1 MFVYMD
7 YLVTTLEQLM
17 FVFSVII
24 WLCLIEKQK
33 SHYNMAMS
41 SIRLI
46 SLFITYKHHGL
57 ILIKKERKKKTHLNE
72 YKIKTN

>member
-1 MFVYMD
+1 
-7 YLVTTLEQLM
+7 
-17 FVFSVII
+17 
-24 WLCLIEKQK
+24 
-33 SHYNMAMS
+33 MAMS

-57 ILIKKERKKKTHLNE
+57 ILIKKERKKTHLNE

>member
-1 MFVYMD
+1 MFVCMD

-24 WLCLIEKQK
+24 RLCLIEKQK

-41 SIRLI
+41 SIRLV

-57 ILIKKERKKKTHLNE
+57 ILIKKERKKTHLNE